1 MSRTSQASYGRS
13 RDRAERGLTTTDMA
27 IVLEEYHLEYMS
39 PKVERATKAA
49 IQQAAGVAMTWS
61 FDTNLAEGVRR
72 LFLPSDGIERL
83 QLEIDTS
90 LILNHRGVDFPL
102 TVFPL
107 SRLYEEFGTHID
119 PVRFASIYRIA
130 WQEHDE
136 GFGSFFRV
144 PDEVSLGAHRQLSQR
159 RLNLLRAGGV
169 VPLERLI
176 IEDPDGSD
184 LEFYNDL
191 PDRFDVFRGSYHDD
205 PARVAAGLSWSLD
218 PEVAGACGNVVTAHV
233 RKDQIGAAYARFSE
247 IVVLPEAFEV
257 V

>member
-1 MSRTSQASYGRS
+1 
-13 RDRAERGLTTTDMA
+13 MA

-39 PKVERATKAA
+39 PKVDRGTKDVL
-49 IQQAAGVAMTWS
+49 QQAVAVAMTWS

-83 QLEIDTS
+83 QLEIDAS

-107 SRLYEEFGTHID
+107 SRLHEEFGTQID

-130 WQEHDE
+130 WQEYDE
-136 GFGSFFRV
+136 EFASLFQV
-144 PDEVSLGAHRQLSQR
+144 PVDLSLEEHRQVSQR

-169 VPLERLI
+169 VPLERLVL
-176 IEDPDGSD
+176 EDPDGAD
-184 LEFYNDL
+184 LAFYDDL
-191 PDRFDVFRGSYHDD
+191 PEEFEVFRGSYHDE
-205 PARVAAGLSWSLD
+205 PARIGAGLGWSLD
-218 PEVAGACGNVVTAHV
+218 PEVALAYGNVVKAHV

-257 V
+257 I